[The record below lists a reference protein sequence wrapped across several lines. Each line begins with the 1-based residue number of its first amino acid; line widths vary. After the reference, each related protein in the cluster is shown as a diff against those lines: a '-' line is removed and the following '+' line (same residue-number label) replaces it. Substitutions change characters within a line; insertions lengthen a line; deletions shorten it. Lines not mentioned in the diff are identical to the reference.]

1 MTAFVPTASRTAL
14 TIATLATFGALF
26 SFGFACAIPFAAF
39 AAIAAMGFERRTAL
53 VATGAVWFANQ
64 TIGFVFLHYP
74 TDAETLAWGGAL
86 GVIALIAC
94 EAAGLVTRRVAGAV
108 GAATA
113 FFAAFFVYEGALL
126 MIDAGL
132 GRVGHMDVAGV
143 LRIFFINAC
152 AFGAMLAL
160 KTIAAS
166 RRLARKRSDVL
177 APRSA

>member
-1 MTAFVPTASRTAL
+1 MTAFVHSASRTAL
-14 TIATLATFGALF
+14 TIAALAVFGALF

-64 TIGFVFLHYP
+64 IIGFVFLHYP
-74 TDAETLAWGGAL
+74 ADAETFAWGGAL
-86 GVIALIAC
+86 GAIALLAC
-94 EAAGLVTRRVAGAV
+94 EAAGLATRRVV
-108 GAATA
+108 GAAGAATS

-132 GRVGHMDVAGV
+132 GQAGHMDVAGV

-152 AFGAMLAL
+152 AFGGMLAL
-160 KTIAAS
+160 KTITAS
-166 RRLARKRSDVL
+166 PRLARKGFDAL